1 MMPERAA
8 EALHGFEAAPPG
20 PGAPFFEERFREHR
34 RQCPE
39 QGMNVAV
46 LAITIAEHIG
56 LTSTEVRAFGISGL
70 LHDLG
75 KVSVPEDI
83 LNKPG
88 KLTDAEREVMNRH
101 PAEGARM
108 ILETEDQLDLAAT
121 VAYEHHIKL
130 NGGGYPTLAY
140 PRRCHQA
147 SDLVHVCDVFDAL
160 RTDRPY
166 RAAWATAKV
175 LSYLEEGGGTEFDPD
190 LVRAFVQMMR
200 SWEGKVLDI
209 EKETTPIAAPEPAAV
224 EPPLARASIAVA
236 PQSASDEAVDLEA
249 AGDDDADLQALTD
262 LNALTDGASDEDEGE
277 MSWE

>member
-1 MMPERAA
+1 
-8 EALHGFEAAPPG
+8 
-20 PGAPFFEERFREHR
+20 
-34 RQCPE
+34 
-39 QGMNVAV
+39 MNVAV